1 MQENDTD
8 LVRKAQQGDIS
19 AFEQLVFRHDKQVIS
34 IAARYASN
42 AEDAKDIY
50 QEVFMRV
57 YRNIRRFRFR
67 SDFATWVHRITV
79 NVCLTH
85 KARSKR
91 ARHISID
98 EKTGDDDNDSH
109 GEIFLRADTEPP
121 DEAAHTT
128 QLKERLMAAVATLSP
143 QQKLVF
149 TLKVIEGYTVREI
162 AGMMNCA
169 EGTIK
174 RYLFTATM
182 RVRAQLTAYTGRTDR

>member
-8 LVRKAQQGDIS
+8 LVRKAQQGDMS
-19 AFEQLVFRHDKQVIS
+19 AFEQLVFRHDKQVIG

-50 QEVFMRV
+50 QEVFIRV
-57 YRNIRRFRFR
+57 YRNIRRFRFK

-91 ARHISID
+91 RMHISID
-98 EKTGDDDNDSH
+98 ERQEDEDGESH
-109 GEIFLRADTEPP
+109 GRMELRADTEPP
-121 DEAAHTT
+121 DEAAHNARVA
-128 QLKERLMAAVATLSP
+128 EEIMAAVGTLSP
-143 QQKLVF
+143 QQRLVF
-149 TLKVIEGYTVREI
+149 TMKYLEGYTLKEI
-162 AGMMNCA
+162 AHMMNCA

-174 RYLFTATM
+174 RYLFTATA
-182 RVRAQLTAYTGRTDR
+182 RVRALMAGRV